1 MSNGSPPSGCNG
13 QAQVQTRSKIA
24 RDPFPASDQENVVSG
39 ERIGGKN
46 LNLKSDLNLNLN
58 VRIESGKIV
67 IQEPLTPTKK
77 LTNSNGGSIFATN
90 TTASGSGISMPP
102 RFKRGSKGAKD
113 FISQTHTIKSHVVDI
128 INS

>member
-58 VRIESGKIV
+58 VRIESGKIG

-77 LTNSNGGSIFATN
+77 
-90 TTASGSGISMPP
+90 
-102 RFKRGSKGAKD
+102 
-113 FISQTHTIKSHVVDI
+113 
-128 INS
+128 